1 MSTIRPVYMKLLLFA
16 YLALIVSA
24 ETTVARDKPGP
35 VYKRDSMM
43 VYPEALK
50 RVPVALQVSAWAVS
64 HEIMNRGLV
73 VDPTMAMLSGAI
85 NPFCLHDLTVI
96 ITDDSTQIEFYVDS
110 LCARRNPNDTL
121 EYYPDS
127 VLDTLQSP
135 FNDMRVQVVSSSL
148 KPKKF
153 YWPQNKRLEGA
164 TIRAIYR
171 ISFADKGDM
180 GFQELFGRYNADELL
195 MFDSTRAV
203 IMR

>member
-1 MSTIRPVYMKLLLFA
+1 MSTARPTFLKFLVLALLLLGVA
-16 YLALIVSA
+16 QD
-24 ETTVARDKPGP
+24 TVIARDRPGP
-35 VYKRDSMM
+35 IHKRDSMM

-64 HEIMNRGLV
+64 HEIMKRGLV

-85 NPFCLHDLTVI
+85 NPFCLYDMTVI
-96 ITDDSTQIEFYVDS
+96 ITDDTTQIEFYLDS
-110 LCARRNPNDTL
+110 LCARKNPNDTT

-135 FNDMRVQVVSSSL
+135 FDDMRVQVVSSSL

-180 GFQELFGRYNADELL
+180 GFHELFGRYNADELL

>member
-1 MSTIRPVYMKLLLFA
+1 MSTARPTFLKFLVLTLLLLWVA
-16 YLALIVSA
+16 QDTAI
-24 ETTVARDKPGP
+24 ARDRPGP
-35 VYKRDSMM
+35 IHKRDSMM

-73 VDPTMAMLSGAI
+73 VDPTMAILSGAI
-85 NPFCLHDLTVI
+85 NPFCVYDMTVI
-96 ITDDSTQIEFYVDS
+96 ITDDTTRIEFYLDS
-110 LCARRNPNDTL
+110 LCARRNPNDTV

-135 FNDMRVQVVSSSL
+135 FDDMRVQVVSSSL

-180 GFQELFGRYNADELL
+180 GFHELFGRYNADELL
-195 MFDSTRAV
+195 MFDSTRTV